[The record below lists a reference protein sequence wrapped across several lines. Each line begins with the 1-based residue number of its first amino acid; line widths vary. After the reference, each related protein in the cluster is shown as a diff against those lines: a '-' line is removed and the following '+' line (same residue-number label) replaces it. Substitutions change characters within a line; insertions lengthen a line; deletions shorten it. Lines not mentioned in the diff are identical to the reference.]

1 VQEPYGDYHEPEPKP
16 PMSGWLIALIV
27 ILALLVVCCICAVIS
42 VAILTLM
49 GPSVGN
55 VFSTILEGIET
66 VTPVP

>member
-1 VQEPYGDYHEPEPKP
+1 MQEPYQDYLEPKPKP

-27 ILALLVVCCICAVIS
+27 ILSLIVVCCICAVIS

-55 VFSTILEGIET
+55 VFSTILEEMGT
-66 VTPVP
+66 VTPMP